1 MPRKDSHKR
10 IWKIV
15 FALLL
20 VSILVLLYY
29 TGYDWWLERKAEFVH
44 YPEFGVDIPENY
56 TIHGIDVSKYQSII
70 NWNSVK
76 EMRVGDVQLEF
87 VFIKATEGLDDEDDY
102 FSRNWRRAKSAGLTR
117 GAYHYFLP
125 TKSGREQAENFINSV
140 ELKSGDLPPVL
151 DVEQSYAVP
160 RDMIRDRVMDWL
172 QTVQAYY
179 GIMPIIYT
187 NVEFYKQYLKDDFDR
202 YPLWISHY
210 LQKQRPRI
218 YRDWSFW
225 QHSEGGRVN
234 GILKPVDFN
243 VFNGDSTEFRKMLMN

>member
-1 MPRKDSHKR
+1 
-10 IWKIV
+10 
-15 FALLL
+15 
-20 VSILVLLYY
+20 
-29 TGYDWWLERKAEFVH
+29 
-44 YPEFGVDIPENY
+44 
-56 TIHGIDVSKYQSII
+56 
-70 NWNSVK
+70 
-76 EMRVGDVQLEF
+76 
-87 VFIKATEGLDDEDDY
+87 
-102 FSRNWRRAKSAGLTR
+102 
-117 GAYHYFLP
+117 
-125 TKSGREQAENFINSV
+125 
-140 ELKSGDLPPVL
+140 
-151 DVEQSYAVP
+151 
-160 RDMIRDRVMDWL
+160 MIRDRVMDWL

-210 LQKQRPRI
+210 LQKQGPRI